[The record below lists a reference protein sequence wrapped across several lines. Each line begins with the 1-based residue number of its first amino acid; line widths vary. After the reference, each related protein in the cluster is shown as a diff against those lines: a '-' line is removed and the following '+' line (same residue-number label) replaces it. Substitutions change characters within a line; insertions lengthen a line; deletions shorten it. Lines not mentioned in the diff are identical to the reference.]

1 MAIMI
6 PDKPKEF
13 EVNSHEDLMFEALAT
28 LPDTYYV
35 FHSFSIVSIVDSIVY
50 ESETDFVIF
59 HPQKGV
65 LCLEAKAGQVKYED
79 GLWKWKDYEP

>member
-35 FHSFSIVSIVDSIVY
+35 NSSKRGHMLRTNGALSPF
-50 ESETDFVIF
+50 
-59 HPQKGV
+59 
-65 LCLEAKAGQVKYED
+65 
-79 GLWKWKDYEP
+79 

>member
-35 FHSFSIVSIVDSIVY
+35 FHSYKPPFCERHRWGHETFSDKLSLLLSLLLYSSCRILAY
-50 ESETDFVIF
+50 YRT
-59 HPQKGV
+59 
-65 LCLEAKAGQVKYED
+65 
-79 GLWKWKDYEP
+79 

>member
-35 FHSFSIVSIVDSIVY
+35 FILS
-50 ESETDFVIF
+50 
-59 HPQKGV
+59 
-65 LCLEAKAGQVKYED
+65 LL
-79 GLWKWKDYEP
+79 

>member
-59 HPQKGV
+59 HPQ
-65 LCLEAKAGQVKYED
+65 
-79 GLWKWKDYEP
+79 